1 MSDEHEQTK
10 TETRRLISD
19 ALTEQEHRFETEL
32 AEARRAAEQ
41 IPHLLET
48 IQELRSEIFR
58 IKRHGYEDWFNRM
71 FEVEMPTP
79 NTWPFTTFV
88 QDTPWCDEVVAG
100 MHRGEVLYAENLMRG
115 LETDSVEGDIVEF
128 GIYEGAWLEA
138 LAEMRERHGW
148 TRTLWGFDSF
158 EGLPEPKAGFDPT
171 CWTKGMYAAP
181 YDAVSMRLRAVDR
194 PWLRLVRGWFSETL
208 PDEPARSIE
217 KIAYARIDSD
227 LYESCADCLKFLEPR
242 LVNGA
247 VLVFD
252 DWQFT
257 NTHGEPRAFKEW
269 MEGGAPFR
277 FQFLAMNSWA
287 HLYVKVR
294 RTDP

>member
-1 MSDEHEQTK
+1 
-10 TETRRLISD
+10 
-19 ALTEQEHRFETEL
+19 
-32 AEARRAAEQ
+32 
-41 IPHLLET
+41 
-48 IQELRSEIFR
+48 
-58 IKRHGYEDWFNRM
+58 
-71 FEVEMPTP
+71 
-79 NTWPFTTFV
+79 
-88 QDTPWCDEVVAG
+88 
-100 MHRGEVLYAENLMRG
+100 
-115 LETDSVEGDIVEF
+115 
-128 GIYEGAWLEA
+128 
-138 LAEMRERHGW
+138 MRERHGW